1 MSDRKLTVSFVAAV
15 DASSFS
21 AAQGTIVRQAKK
33 ANDQMAADAKKA
45 TREERKARA
54 DALKET
60 LKDFDAMVAGATKEA
75 DAEIKQAN
83 RAAKERKKASADEVA
98 QAKRDNAE
106 RTRNDNAYWKQRQRW
121 AKEAEAEAK
130 RLAQAEKAAGPSG
143 KRTMGDRIM
152 TGVGTRI
159 VSSMISAPGRLAGD
173 LLRGAGVD
181 TSVGGQIG
189 SSVNR
194 ELLANKIANAGWIES
209 GRGPAGS
216 ETRADPKQLLAESYS
231 IGDKTGFTS
240 EQVLGGMDKFVGMTG
255 DLKTARSSMEMFGK
269 IAKANSMDL
278 NEMMD
283 SVARLSMAMGDV
295 PDKGEAIVATFRT
308 MAGQGHI
315 GSVMMDELGANMGKL
330 ATRAGSFT
338 IDKKSAETLN
348 SVGVTNSIGQRTA
361 VMGALMQMAS
371 KGGRIGATQASNSA
385 TALIDDMRRGT
396 MGKRL
401 AEIGM
406 TSFADASKTSEA
418 DPMDVIM
425 SVLEKSRTK
434 GGVDLAKVAKA
445 FPNKQAAALGNEAGL
460 EYNNFYKEAAA
471 RGIVEESQRQKY
483 AMEKLSDEFQNFLRV
498 TQSAEGVTARFEA
511 MMGTTSGKANAVN
524 TELGKASDELKKL
537 TPLVIDLAKAFTIV
551 IPKGVSLIDW
561 LTKPHEEQE
570 QEDIVKSQDTRIA
583 ADRAASVLEEAGANA
598 TPEQIAAGKTA
609 QRDIAKAIADKKKQ
623 MEATDAD
630 HLAGALSSHQKG
642 ASLYADMT
650 PEEVDKRARS
660 GDSKAGVYIQEM
672 RDLKAL
678 IESSQ
683 RLDRDAAWVDNFEK
697 VLRREPLEVRMV
709 NLPAA
714 TVEPATSGT
723 APGDTGTGERHPYY

>member
-33 ANDQMAADAKKA
+33 ANDQMAADAAKA
-45 TREERKARA
+45 A
-54 DALKET
+54 
-60 LKDFDAMVAGATKEA
+60 KEA
-75 DAEIKQAN
+75 DAAFKRGFKARMRDLDQIERAEDKAAKTKVKSAEQASKAAQKASDAELATVKRN
-83 RAAKERKKASADEVA
+83 EAAKEREYEKL
-98 QAKRDNAE
+98 
-106 RTRNDNAYWKQRQRW
+106 QRKISTWSRQ
-121 AKEAEAEAK
+121 AEAEA
-130 RLAQAEKAAGPSG
+130 RRAAQAEKAAGPSG

-181 TSVGGQIG
+181 TSVGGQLG
-189 SSVNR
+189 SSVAR
-194 ELLANKIANAGWIES
+194 EQLANKIANAGWIES
-209 GRGPAGS
+209 GRGPEGS
-216 ETRADPKQLLAESYS
+216 STRADPKQLLAESYS

-425 SVLEKSRTK
+425 NVLAKSRTK

-471 RGIVEESQRQKY
+471 RGIAEESERQKY

-498 TQSAEGVTARFEA
+498 TQSAEGVTARFNA
-511 MMGTTSGKANAVN
+511 MMETSTGQANSLN
-524 TELGKASDELKKL
+524 NELGKTADELKTTL
-537 TPLVIDLAKAFTIV
+537 LPAVLDLAHGALDVAKFLSELSGAKGDKT
-551 IPKGVSLIDW
+551 KDATTQDAESRALNARSTLRRDLEKGGGVS
-561 LTKPHEEQE
+561 
-570 QEDIVKSQDTRIA
+570 DTDTVEGASAIKALEKAYGERAAETERLGGVGYGNLA
-583 ADRAASVLEEAGANA
+583 ADAATQSPDRKYIGFTNTPATVLDDKIEKGDAEA
-598 TPEQIAAGKTA
+598 IKY
-609 QRDIAKAIADKKKQ
+609 KA
-623 MEATDAD
+623 
-630 HLAGALSSHQKG
+630 S
-642 ASLYADMT
+642 ADMR
-650 PEEVDKRARS
+650 DR
-660 GDSKAGVYIQEM
+660 M
-672 RDLKAL
+672 RETLESLKADQ
-678 IESSQ
+678 ETAMS
-683 RLDRDAAWVDNFEK
+683 RA
-697 VLRREPLEVRMV
+697 LRASPLEVRIV
-709 NLPAA
+709 NLPTA
-714 TVEPATSGT
+714 TVLPNYDGT
-723 APGDTGTGERHPYY
+723 MPGDSHHTPASK